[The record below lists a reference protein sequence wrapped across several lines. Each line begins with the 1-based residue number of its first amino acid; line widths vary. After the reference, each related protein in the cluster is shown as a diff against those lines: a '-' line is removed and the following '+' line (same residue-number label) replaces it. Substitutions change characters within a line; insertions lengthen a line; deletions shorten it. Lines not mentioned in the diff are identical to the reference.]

1 MFTKARVRGI
11 DSRAENRMPIGM
23 LPMFVVALI
32 VLIAAP
38 IAHAATSGNDT
49 TSNQQ
54 QTSGGAPIA
63 TETALKPRLSARLS
77 DPRSISGDGIR
88 VRAKVLGIG
97 RSQAKVYLK
106 VRRAGKR
113 AWTRV
118 AAAKAR
124 GGETV
129 ALKWRGGAPGTYT
142 VRLTAVKGKNAD
154 VARLGKA
161 HVFRRSYAS
170 YYGPGLYGGGLACGG
185 RLSPSTVG
193 VAHKTLP
200 CGTKVTFNVGNRTVT
215 TRVIDRGPFI
225 AGRDWDLT
233 TALKRKLGFGSTGAV
248 NATR

>member
-1 MFTKARVRGI
+1 MFTNVRVRGNI
-11 DSRAENRMPIGM
+11 SRANNRVPFGALPI
-23 LPMFVVALI
+23 LIVALI
-32 VLIAAP
+32 VLVAAP
-38 IAHAATSGNDT
+38 LTHAATSNGDPAPTPET
-49 TSNQQ
+49 T
-54 QTSGGAPIA
+54 TGGSPIA
-63 TETALKPRLSARLS
+63 TEAALKPRLAARLS
-77 DPRSISGDGIR
+77 DPRSVAGDGIR

-97 RSQAKVYLK
+97 RTQAKVYLK

-113 AWTRV
+113 SWTRV
-118 AAAKAR
+118 AATKVR
-124 GGETV
+124 GGKKISLT
-129 ALKWRGGAPGTYT
+129 WSGGSAGTYS
-142 VRLTAVKGKNAD
+142 VRLTVVKGKNAD

-170 YYGPGLYGGGLACGG
+170 YYGPGFYGGALACGG

-200 CGTKVTFNVGNRTVT
+200 CGTKVTFNVGSRTVT

-233 TALKRKLGFGSTGAV
+233 AALKRKLGFGSTGAV

>member
-1 MFTKARVRGI
+1 MFTNARARGTN
-11 DSRAENRMPIGM
+11 SRANNRVPFGA
-23 LPMFVVALI
+23 LPALI
-32 VLIAAP
+32 VAIFILLAAP
-38 IAHAATSGNDT
+38 ITHAATT
-49 TSNQQ
+49 TSEANS
-54 QTSGGAPIA
+54 TPETTTGGSPIV
-63 TETALKPRLSARLS
+63 TEAALKPRLTARLS
-77 DPRSISGDGIR
+77 DPRSVAGDGIR

-97 RSQAKVYLK
+97 RTKAKVYLK

-113 AWTRV
+113 SWKRV
-118 AAAKAR
+118 AAAKVR
-124 GGETV
+124 GGKKI
-129 ALKWRGGAPGTYT
+129 ALKWSGGTAGTYS
-142 VRLTAVKGKNAD
+142 VRLTVVKGKNAD
-154 VARLGKA
+154 VARLGNA

-170 YYGPGLYGGGLACGG
+170 YYGPGLYGGALACGG
-185 RLSPSTVG
+185 RLTTSTVG